1 MPGEIKSREDII
13 QLTDI
18 QSLRALRKQWN
29 VPTGDQRLQTRDDY
43 VRLLLDFYDRMGPM
57 VENQKVGIAKDEKPL
72 KSQLKYS
79 FKIKMLILDSLLHAY

>member
-1 MPGEIKSREDII
+1 MPVEIKSREDII

-29 VPTGDQRLQTRDDY
+29 VPTGDQRLHTIDDY

-57 VENQKVGIAKDEKPL
+57 VENQKVGIAKDENPL

-79 FKIKMLILDSLLHAY
+79 LKLKC

>member
-1 MPGEIKSREDII
+1 MPVEIKSREDII

-18 QSLRALRKQWN
+18 QSLHALRKQWN

-79 FKIKMLILDSLLHAY
+79 LKLKC

>member
-1 MPGEIKSREDII
+1 MEINSREDII

-18 QSLRALRKQWN
+18 QSLRALRNQWN
-29 VPTGDQRLQTRDDY
+29 VPSGDQRLQTRDDY
-43 VRLLLDFYDRMGPM
+43 VRILLDFYDRMGPM

-79 FKIKMLILDSLLHAY
+79 LKIKMWILDSLLHAY

>member
-1 MPGEIKSREDII
+1 MEINSREDII

-18 QSLRALRKQWN
+18 QSLRALRNQWN
-29 VPTGDQRLQTRDDY
+29 VPSGDQRLQTRDDY
-43 VRLLLDFYDRMGPM
+43 VRILLDFYDRMGPM

-79 FKIKMLILDSLLHAY
+79 FKIKMLLLDSLLHAY

>member
-1 MPGEIKSREDII
+1 MPVEINSREDII

-18 QSLRALRKQWN
+18 QSLRALRNQWN

-43 VRLLLDFYDRMGPM
+43 VRILLDFYDRMGPM

-72 KSQLKYS
+72 KSHLKCS
-79 FKIKMLILDSLLHAY
+79 FKIKMFLLDSLLHAY